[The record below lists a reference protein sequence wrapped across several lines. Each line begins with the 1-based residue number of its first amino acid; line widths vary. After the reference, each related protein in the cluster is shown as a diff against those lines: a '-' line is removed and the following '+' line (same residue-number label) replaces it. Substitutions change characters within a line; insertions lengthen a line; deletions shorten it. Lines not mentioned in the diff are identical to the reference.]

1 MKIAINKDFN
11 LDHIFDCGQCFRWEK
26 EEDGSYTG
34 VAFGRAVN
42 MAYDGELLTIDEA
55 PRLARASSGA
65 DGGAARG
72 ALRGARRSAAASAA
86 LEEAGDV
93 LRGLP
98 RSAAASAALWRD
110 YLDLATDY
118 GQIKAE
124 LSSDDKMK
132 AAIDYGYGIRIL
144 NQDPW
149 ETFVSFIISQN
160 NNIPRI
166 KGCIEKLCEMF
177 GDNIGEF
184 RGKERFSF
192 PNVETLATLS
202 VQDLAPVK
210 LGYRAPYI
218 IESAKKVKAEGLPTK
233 ENLLEFKGVGPKVAN
248 CIKLFAL
255 RDTASFPIDTWMV
268 KIMNHFYGFAE
279 GDKKGMQDF
288 ATSHFG
294 QYGGYAQQYLFYYA
308 RSLDELKK

>member
-1 MKIAINKDFN
+1 MEAKAAPADRPVSERSSSARNERAAFEEILMQIKIEKDFN

-42 MAYDGELLTIDEA
+42 MAYDGEVLTIDEA
-55 PRLARASSGA
+55 PRLARASSG
-65 DGGAARG
+65 
-72 ALRGARRSAAASAA
+72 
-86 LEEAGDV
+86 
-93 LRGLP
+93 
-98 RSAAASAALWRD
+98 ALWRD

-118 GQIKAE
+118 GQIKAK

-268 KIMNHFYGFAE
+268 KIMNHLYGFDE
-279 GDKKGMQDF
+279 SDKRGMQNF

-308 RSLDELKK
+308 RSLEELKK

>member
-1 MKIAINKDFN
+1 MQIKIEKDFN

-26 EEDGSYTG
+26 EGDGSYTG

-42 MAYDGELLTIDEA
+42 MAYDGEVLTIDEA

-65 DGGAARG
+65 DGGAP
-72 ALRGARRSAAASAA
+72 RSAAASDA
-86 LEEAGDV
+86 LDEAGDV
-93 LRGLP
+93 LRGAP
-98 RSAAASAALWRD
+98 RSAAAGDALWRD

-177 GDNIGEF
+177 GESLGEF
-184 RGKERFSF
+184 RGKVRYSF
-192 PNVETLATLS
+192 PAIETLAGLTA
-202 VQDLAPVK
+202 QDLAPVK

-218 IESAKKVKAEGLPTK
+218 IESAKKVKAEGLPTE

-268 KIMNHFYGFAE
+268 KIMNHLYGFDE

-288 ATSHFG
+288 AASHFG

-308 RSLDELKK
+308 RSLEELKK